1 MGAIVQL
8 VKARGASPKKV
19 PDVAGGSV
27 VFSDGKKVGKTDVR
41 LYRHWSENSEWVR
54 AAIDLRKGQV
64 SAADWDIMP
73 ADPEKPYSKRLQRYL
88 RDLFDNPNPRSEA
101 FQTFLEE
108 VVEDLLVLDA
118 GAIEKVRSVDG
129 LVREFWPVDGG
140 EIRVSRTWDGDE
152 DEARY
157 FWWPDYHERESW
169 LNRDF
174 IYMML
179 RPRTKSVVGL
189 SNLEVLKR
197 SIDAEIFGHD
207 FNARQVTSASGDG
220 IFDLGENAR
229 PDQVEKFQ
237 RYWQAE
243 ISGKGATAFWGG
255 TRGAKWIPF
264 RGSNK
269 DMQFLEWQEYL
280 VKKIAAVF
288 EMHPQDLGLTS
299 EVNKA
304 TSQVLDQQT
313 DERGARRAMKIVQH
327 SLTREIVWDKG
338 FGGPDNNLAFRF
350 TKLNLRETLAH
361 AQIDEIYLGKV
372 AKRSVNE
379 MRKQDG
385 LEPYAEEHFDWPM
398 AQTAVGMVS
407 LRDVPT
413 AREFMDSSKKEA
425 PPESSDEK
433 AAPVVGQT
441 ED

>member
-1 MGAIVQL
+1 MGAVVQL
-8 VKARGASPKKV
+8 VKGRGASPRKV
-19 PDVAGGSV
+19 PDAGSGSV
-27 VFSDGKKVGKTDVR
+27 IFSDGKKVGKTDVR

-54 AAIDLRKGQV
+54 AAIDIRKGQV
-64 SAADWDIMP
+64 SAADWDIVP
-73 ADPEKPYSKRLQRYL
+73 ADPQKPYSKRLQREIVA
-88 RDLFDNPNPRSEA
+88 LFENPNPRSES
-101 FQTFLEE
+101 FQTLVEE

-118 GAIEKVRSVDG
+118 GAIEKVRSLDG
-129 LVREFWPVDGG
+129 RVREFWPVDGG
-140 EIRVSRTWDGDE
+140 AVKVNKLWDGDE
-152 DEARY
+152 EEPRY
-157 FWWPDYHERESW
+157 YWWPDYRERASW

-174 IYMML
+174 AYMML

-207 FNARQVTSASGDG
+207 YNARQVTSASGDG

-237 RYWQAE
+237 RYWLAE
-243 ISGKGATAFWGG
+243 IAGKGATAFWGG

-288 EMHPQDLGLTS
+288 EMHPQDLGLTA

-304 TSQVLDQQT
+304 TSAVLDQQT

-327 SLTREIVWDKG
+327 NLTREIVWDES
-338 FGGPDNNLAFRF
+338 FGGPTNNLAFRF
-350 TKLNLRETLAH
+350 TKLNLRETKAH
-361 AQIDEIYLGKV
+361 AEIDKIYLGGV

-379 MRKQDG
+379 QRMQDG
-385 LEPYAEEHFDWPM
+385 LEPYPEEHFNWPM
-398 AQTAVGMVS
+398 AQTSVGMVS
-407 LRDVPT
+407 LKDVPT
-413 AREFMDSSKKEA
+413 ARELMEKSSSGGGA
-425 PPESSDEK
+425 PPSEE
-433 AAPVVGQT
+433 P
-441 ED
+441 EE